1 MYTRCSACGT
11 IYEVGEDALQA
22 SLGIVRCG
30 HCGERFDALERLSNE
45 LPPADDDR
53 TPATG
58 PAAHVPTLTHAVTTG
73 TDPFAAAFPFHP
85 ADNVPTA
92 DASEPEEDGSTAPD
106 ANTAGSIARYPGSL
120 SDLRGVVP
128 PMVERDPGDE
138 PVATPPAPAGPD
150 LEVVPGEHAGDA
162 AQREADAVPSR
173 EAAQPDKPDDPAE
186 PACDEPG
193 AFADPLAADADASGP
208 QPPLVDTDA
217 PVYVAPR
224 RRVRRSDMLLA
235 AGCLVLV
242 AVLAAQ
248 VAWAERVALV
258 LNPATQAWTLRAC
271 AAVGCRLPP
280 IRDVS
285 RLELLSRDV
294 RPDPGRAGALM
305 ITATVRNDAPFTQP
319 WPIVV
324 TRLMDLD
331 HRTVAMRRFRPSA
344 YLPDAARRKAGI
356 APGTT
361 AAIALEVVDP
371 GRSAVSFHFSFD

>member
-11 IYEVGEDALQA
+11 IYEIGEDVLQA

-30 HCGERFDALERLSNE
+30 ECGERFDALVSLSNE
-45 LPPADDDR
+45 LPAAADDQAP
-53 TPATG
+53 TIG
-58 PAAHVPTLTHAVTTG
+58 SAAPVPTLTHAVTTG
-73 TDPFAAAFPFHP
+73 VDPFAVAFPFHP
-85 ADNVPTA
+85 AGNSPAANTL
-92 DASEPEEDGSTAPD
+92 EPGEDGSIAPD
-106 ANTAGSIARYPGSL
+106 AHAAGSIARYPGSL
-120 SDLRGVVP
+120 TDLRGVVP

-138 PVATPPAPAGPD
+138 PVAAPPAPAGPEPET
-150 LEVVPGEHAGDA
+150 LPGERAGDA
-162 AQREADAVPSR
+162 AQGEADAVPSR
-173 EAAQPDKPDDPAE
+173 QEAQPGPPDDLVEPTRDE
-186 PACDEPG
+186 PA
-193 AFADPLAADADASGP
+193 ASADPVAANADSTAS
-208 QPPLVDTDA
+208 QPAPADVDV

-224 RRVRRSDMLLA
+224 RRIRRSDMLLT

-271 AAVGCRLPP
+271 AAIDCHLPP

-324 TRLMDLD
+324 TRLTDLD
-331 HRTVAMRRFRPSA
+331 NRTVAMRRFRPSA

-361 AAIALEVVDP
+361 AAIALEVADP
-371 GRSAVSFHFSFD
+371 GRRAVSFHFSFD